1 MDVEGGHSSAIFF
14 ILFGGL
20 TFYVLLKSERTD
32 PNLRHIP
39 TLGFR
44 AYLLSYVDAL
54 RFIKTCPDR
63 LRKGYDQYRT
73 TAFKVATWTRW
84 LVVITGT
91 RALEE
96 LRKSSDEHSSFI
108 DASTEP
114 DASLYLSG
122 HAQAVAPQIIGE
134 ITRSMTQNLAF
145 LIPSIKE
152 EVALVLNSAIPAT
165 KSEVSMEWQEL
176 DAIPLVARI
185 TTKVVNRTMLGLS
198 LTRDEQYEQISM
210 DQAREVYGYYLNT
223 ILPILPRFMS
233 RFARAMS
240 ITNRR
245 RRRLRSMI
253 ISSIRQKKEAF
264 QHSNQEVNEE
274 RLQDALSWTLSD
286 ASNQMSVED
295 IACQFLNLSIT
306 ASQTITMTFGH
317 VLYHLA
323 ANPKFA
329 APLRKEVEQIVARE
343 GWNKHS
349 LDRMLKVDSFVKESM
364 RMSNISSVSM
374 TRKILS
380 PFTLPDGTQLPT
392 GTIIAAAS
400 RARHMDPAIYNTPDT
415 FDGLRFSK
423 LHEQRYGDDCS
434 GSGLPF
440 QLVTTT
446 TDYLVWGYGRHAC
459 PGRFFVAVTLKMML
473 AYVVL
478 HYDVR
483 FENGTRPRDFIAGT
497 NYLPDPDAKIL
508 FRKRKPESNYPL

>member
-165 KSEVSMEWQEL
+165 KSEVSMGTQ
-176 DAIPLVARI
+176 
-185 TTKVVNRTMLGLS
+185 
-198 LTRDEQYEQISM
+198 TRDEQYEQISM

-286 ASNQMSVED
+286 ASNQ
-295 IACQFLNLSIT
+295 IPT
-306 ASQTITMTFGH
+306 QTNWALIKQTFGH

-364 RMSNISSVSM
+364 RMSNISS
-374 TRKILS
+374 
-380 PFTLPDGTQLPT
+380 DGTQLPT